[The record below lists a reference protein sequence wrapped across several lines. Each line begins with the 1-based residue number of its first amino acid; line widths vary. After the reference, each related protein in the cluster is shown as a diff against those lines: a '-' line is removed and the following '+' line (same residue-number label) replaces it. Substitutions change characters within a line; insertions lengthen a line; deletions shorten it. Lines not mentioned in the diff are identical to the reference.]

1 MNKEK
6 CKPIPDYPGYE
17 MDILGNIYSVKRQH
31 DVRKMTPYATYA
43 NTMGP
48 FVMLVKDGRKQRAY
62 IVDLVFATFPY
73 ATYED
78 VYEWKDPN
86 IIRSGRVHI
95 WRD

>member
-6 CKPIPDYPGYE
+6 WRPIPGYPGYE
-17 MDILGNIYSVKRQH
+17 MDTSGNIYSVKRQH

-48 FVMLVKDGRKQRAY
+48 FVMLVKDGRKRRVY
-62 IVDLVFATFPY
+62 IVDLIFATFPST
-73 ATYED
+73 ANED
-78 VYEWKDPN
+78 VHEWKDPN
-86 IIRSGRVHI
+86 IIRSGRAHL